1 MAEEFSFLDVPVT
14 SWVAANDLAFA
25 MRDGFPV
32 SKGHTLVIP
41 KRLVTTW
48 FDATRAEQLAILDLV
63 DEVKAALDRDF
74 SPDGYNVGFNAGA
87 AAGQTVMHLH
97 VHVIP
102 RYRGDTAD
110 PRGGVRGVIPDKQ
123 KYALLP
129 ARVGASQARE
139 QPAIAYSVPAAAIAR
154 PSRFA
159 GLPAFVHGSELHF
172 EKTIQ
177 AALRSAD
184 HADMLSAFV
193 QVSGV
198 QLLVGDLAD
207 ALAKGC
213 KIRFLTGDYLGI
225 TSAHALRMLWRLACE
240 HPGFDARFYE
250 TPRNIAFHPK
260 SYVFLRGEEGVAYV
274 GSSNLSRS
282 ALQDGIEWNLRLVS
296 SLDEATFN
304 AVRARFEQL
313 FHDPTTKRLTPT
325 LIDAYEQRAPVPA
338 PPQPEAR
345 APSPVP
351 NEIQREA
358 LDALKKTRRD
368 GHRKGLIVL
377 ATGLGKTYLSA
388 FDFNAMGGERALF
401 IAHREEILSQAKNS
415 WEAVFPDK
423 VLGTYDAED
432 DHQADVVFASVQTL
446 SRPRHLA
453 RFREDHFDY
462 IVVDEFHHA
471 AAQTY
476 RKILAHFK
484 PRFLLGLTA
493 TPDRLDGRSLLDLCD
508 DNLVYRRDL
517 IHGISRKLLVPFHYF
532 GIKDTVDYEPIPWRS
547 GKFEPEELTK
557 AVATEQRAEH
567 TLREYK
573 ERAPASSRCTLCF
586 CCTTEHADFMRDF
599 FRRQG
604 IKAASVHSGPGSDS
618 RAQSLR
624 DLKSGDLEIICA
636 VDVFNEGLDVPDINT
651 VLMLRPT
658 ESPVV
663 FLQQLG
669 RGLRLANTKP
679 HLTVI
684 DFIGNHRSFLTKP
697 QSLVFLLGGDL
708 PPLVA
713 LQKIQDK
720 TLDLPE
726 GCLIDISVEAIDLLR
741 SLVQTSSEDILV
753 YEYLSFRDAHGRRPT
768 AKELFDEGVNF
779 APLVKTKASWF
790 QFVREQGDLTDAEET
805 VVAKHEAWF
814 GDLLRTR
821 MTKAYKMLALRA
833 LLDADVLF
841 TGMDLADNARAAFN
855 NARSDLLLFRE
866 LREDGDGATFNA
878 AFERSWRDMPL
889 KVWARGESTSQPWFS
904 LDGDRF
910 APTFVIASEHQA
922 TFEQMTEEMVE
933 LRLAQHRDRLI
944 RGRSLDASEAPIVL
958 TVSHANQRPIL
969 RFDRSRRADIPPGPT
984 FVEVDR
990 ESYVFDFKKVAV
1002 NVVTRD
1008 GQKENVLATLMRKWL
1023 GPTAGLPGTRHQVR
1037 LIRTV
1042 EGWRLEPDAAVQAV
1056 SPGLETQFPA
1066 LPYFA
1071 DLAAACG
1078 ALVRTA
1084 PKQGTSKRVPIRT
1097 LRTIDP
1103 EKHFVVRASGDSMD
1117 GGDSPISDGDL
1128 VLCEWMQGMTPQQI
1142 QGQPTVLLGTGTS
1155 AAPLMAIK
1163 IPRRGDDGSWTLES
1177 WNAPPQPVPS
1187 GMKLEPIARVL
1198 EVVEEPLGLVLWGEY
1213 NRDSIAAAFGSVN
1226 NPSWKVGHRDIDV
1239 GDKGHTILMVTLRK
1253 AGQTKVEH
1261 RYADQF
1267 VTPSSLQW
1275 DSQASTTLA
1284 SLKGRRIVGHE
1295 AEGRTIHLF
1304 VQYDAHSPFTYFGPL
1319 IYSSHEGEKPMH
1331 VAFRL
1336 VHALPDTL
1344 WKLWGR

>member
-1 MAEEFSFLDVPVT
+1 MAEEFSFLDVPAA

-25 MRDGFPV
+25 LRDRFPV
-32 SKGHTLVIP
+32 SKGHTLVVP

-48 FDATRAEQLAILDLV
+48 FEAIRAEQLAILDLV
-63 DEVKAALDRDF
+63 DVVKDALDREF

-102 RYRGDTAD
+102 RYHGDTPD

-129 ARVGASQARE
+129 GRTDSSHARE
-139 QPAIAYSVPAAAIAR
+139 QSAVAYAIPATAIAR
-154 PSRFA
+154 PSPFA

-177 AALRSAD
+177 EALRSAD
-184 HADMLSAFV
+184 HADMLSAFAK
-193 QVSGV
+193 VSGV
-198 QLLVGDLAD
+198 QLLIDDLAD
-207 ALAKGC
+207 ALGKGC

-225 TSAHALRMLWRLACE
+225 TSADALRMLWRLASE

-250 TPRNIAFHPK
+250 TQGNISFHPK
-260 SYVFLRGEEGVAYV
+260 SYIFLCGEEGVAYV

-282 ALQDGIEWNLRLVS
+282 ALQDGVEWNLRLVS
-296 SLDEATFN
+296 SFDKATFD
-304 AVRARFEQL
+304 VLRARFEQL
-313 FHDPTTKRLTPT
+313 FQDPTTKRLTPE
-325 LIDAYEQRAPVPA
+325 LIDAYELRAPVPA
-338 PPQPEAR
+338 LPQPEPR
-345 APSPVP
+345 VPAPAP
-351 NEIQREA
+351 NEIQLEA
-358 LDALKKTRRD
+358 LEALKKTRRD
-368 GHRKGLIVL
+368 GHRKGLVVL

-388 FDFNAMGGERALF
+388 FDFRAMGGERALF

-415 WEAVFPDK
+415 WAAVFPDK
-423 VLGTYDAED
+423 VLGTYDGD
-432 DHQADVVFASVQTL
+432 DDQKADIVFASVQTL

-476 RKILAHFK
+476 RKILTHFK

-493 TPDRLDGRSLLDLCD
+493 TPDRLDGRSLLELCD

-547 GKFEPEELTK
+547 GKFEPEQLTN

-567 TLREYK
+567 TLREYQQ
-573 ERAPASSRCTLCF
+573 RAPRSARRTLCF

-599 FRRQG
+599 FRRKG
-604 IKAASVHSGPGSDS
+604 IKAASVHSGPTSDS

-624 DLKSGDLEIICA
+624 DLKTGELEMICA
-636 VDVFNEGLDVPDINT
+636 VDIFNEGLDVPDINT

-669 RGLRLANTKP
+669 RGLRLANSKP

-697 QSLVFLLGGDL
+697 QSLVFLLGQDL
-708 PPLVA
+708 PPLVV

-753 YEYLSFRDAHGRRPT
+753 YEYVSFRDAHGRRPT

-790 QFVREQGDLTDAEET
+790 QFVREQKDLTEAEET
-805 VVAKHEAWF
+805 VLAKHEAWF
-814 GDLLRTR
+814 GDLLRRR

-841 TGMDLADNARAAFN
+841 TGMDLADNARASFDSVRN
-855 NARSDLLLFRE
+855 DLLLIRE
-866 LREDGDGATFNA
+866 LREDGDGATFTA
-878 AFERSWRDMPL
+878 AFERRWRDMPL
-889 KVWARGESTSQPWFS
+889 KVWARGESTTQPWFS
-904 LDGDRF
+904 LDDDRF
-910 APTFVIASEHQA
+910 APTFVVSSEHQP

-933 LRLAQHRDRLI
+933 LRLQQHRDRLI

-958 TVSHANQRPIL
+958 AVSHANQRPIL
-969 RFDRSRRADIPPGPT
+969 RFDRSRRPDIPTGPT
-984 FVEVDR
+984 FIEVDR
-990 ESYVFDFKKVAV
+990 ESYVFDFKKIAV

-1037 LIRTV
+1037 LVRTV
-1042 EGWRLEPDAAVQAV
+1042 EGWRLERDATVQPIV
-1056 SPGLETQFPA
+1056 QGLEAQFPS

-1078 ALVRTA
+1078 ALVGTA
-1084 PKQGTSKRVPIRT
+1084 PKEGTSKRVPIRT
-1097 LRTIDP
+1097 ARTIDP
-1103 EKHFVVRASGDSMD
+1103 EKHFVVRATGDSMD
-1117 GGDSPISDGDL
+1117 GGDSPIADGDL
-1128 VLCEWMQGMTPQQI
+1128 VLCEWTPGVTPQQI
-1142 QGQPTVLLGTGTS
+1142 QGQPTVLIGRGTS

-1163 IPRRGDDGSWTLES
+1163 VPRRDDDGSWTLES
-1177 WNAPPQPVPS
+1177 WNAPPQPVPP
-1187 GMKLEPIARVL
+1187 GMKL
-1198 EVVEEPLGLVLWGEY
+1198 
-1213 NRDSIAAAFGSVN
+1213 
-1226 NPSWKVGHRDIDV
+1226 NPSR
-1239 GDKGHTILMVTLRK
+1239 
-1253 AGQTKVEH
+1253 E
-1261 RYADQF
+1261 
-1267 VTPSSLQW
+1267 SSKSSKSRSGLCCG
-1275 DSQASTTLA
+1275 ASTTVTR
-1284 SLKGRRIVGHE
+1284 SRR
-1295 AEGRTIHLF
+1295 
-1304 VQYDAHSPFTYFGPL
+1304 HST
-1319 IYSSHEGEKPMH
+1319 
-1331 VAFRL
+1331 A
-1336 VHALPDTL
+1336 
-1344 WKLWGR
+1344 